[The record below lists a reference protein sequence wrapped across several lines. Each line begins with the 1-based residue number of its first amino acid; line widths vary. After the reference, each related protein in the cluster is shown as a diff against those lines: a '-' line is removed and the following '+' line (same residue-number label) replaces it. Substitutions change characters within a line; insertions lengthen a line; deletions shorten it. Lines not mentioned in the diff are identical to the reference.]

1 MVAIV
6 GRPNVG
12 KSTLFNRLIQRREA
26 ITDAIAGVTRD
37 RHYGRVEWIGRE
49 FSVVDTGG
57 YIEGSDDV
65 FEAEIR
71 RQVMLAI
78 EESDLILFVVDVDEG
93 LTEFDKQ
100 IANILRKAK
109 KPVILV
115 ANKVDNAMRQSLIAE
130 FYQFGLGD
138 PFAISSINGSGTG
151 ELLDKIIETL
161 PDDAT
166 IVQEEEE
173 TDLPKIAIVGRP
185 NVGKSSM
192 VNALFD
198 EERNIVTD
206 VAGTTRDTVNTR
218 FTKFGMDFLLLDTAG
233 LRKKTKVHEN
243 LEFYSV
249 MRSIRTIE
257 SADVCVLVIDAS
269 LGFEAQDL
277 SIFSLIDKNKKGVV
291 IVVNKW
297 DLVDKDT
304 KTMDAYRKIILERL
318 APFRDV
324 PLIFTSALTKQRVLK
339 AMEEAMDVYERRK
352 TRIPTHKL
360 NEGLLEILKNSPP
373 PMIKGKEIKIKYITQ
388 LPTQSPQ
395 FAFFANLPQYIKEPY
410 RRFIENQ
417 LRKLYDYKGVPVGIY
432 FRKK

>member
-49 FSVVDTGG
+49 FSIVDTGG
-57 YIEGSDDV
+57 YIEGSDDI

-71 RQVMLAI
+71 RQVLLAI

-100 IANILRKAK
+100 IANLLRKAK

-115 ANKVDNAMRQSLIAE
+115 ANKVDNAMRQALIAE

-166 IVQEEEE
+166 MVQEEEE

-218 FTKFGMDFLLLDTAG
+218 FTKFGMDFVLLDTAG

-257 SADVCVLVIDAS
+257 SADVCILVIDAS

-324 PLIFTSALTKQRVLK
+324 PMIFTSALTKQRVLK

-360 NEGLLEILKNSPP
+360 NEELLEILKNSPP